1 MDKHEVDIVYSGSQ
15 KVLSCPPGTAPIA
28 FNETALKKY
37 RGRKT
42 RGPSFYLDF
51 DWLINYWNC
60 EGEAR
65 KYHHTGPISS
75 MYCLREGLS
84 IVVEEGLLVHRCGG
98 PGRPGGKGGVLLH

>member
-15 KVLSCPPGTAPIA
+15 KVLSCPPGTAPMA
-28 FNETALKKY
+28 FNETALRKY
-37 RGRKT
+37 RNRRT

-65 KYHHTGPISS
+65 KYHHTGPVSS

-84 IVVEEGLLVHRCGG
+84 IVAEEGKNLF
-98 PGRPGGKGGVLLH
+98 